1 MTVYFTKNDDLM
13 GVWVIPPT
21 DPGPHIRPPAP
32 DPHKILTS
40 FN

>member
-13 GVWVIPPT
+13 GVWVIPRT
-21 DPGPHIRPPAP
+21 DPGSHIRAPAHG
-32 DPHKILTS
+32 PHKILTS